1 MAIKTVKDIDVQG
14 KRVIV
19 RCDFNVPLDESRNIT
34 DDKRVVESLPTIRYL
49 LDRNARVILM
59 SHLGRPKG
67 KPNPEFSLAPVAKNL
82 SMHLGKDVKL
92 APDCIGPEVE
102 RMVAALKPG
111 DIVLLENL
119 RFYKEE
125 EANDPEFSKKLASL
139 ADVYVNDAF
148 GTAHRAHAST
158 EGITR
163 FLDTV
168 AAGFLLM
175 KEIEFLDRAVKN
187 PRRPFVAIIGGVKI
201 SGKIDVITSL
211 LDKADMLLI
220 GGGMSYTFFKALGL
234 EIGKSILE
242 ADKVELA
249 KEIMD
254 KAHGSKCEFILPVD
268 CMVADAFANDARTRF
283 VSIHDIP
290 PDWESLDIGPETR
303 RIYTERIVGAGT
315 VVWNGPMGVFEMDA
329 FAGGTRAVADAMTEA
344 TKRGATTIVGG
355 GDSAAALAKF
365 GLEGAM
371 SHVSTGGGASLE
383 LLEGKALPGVTA
395 LDRSER
401 K

>member
-1 MAIKTVKDIDVQG
+1 MAIKTVKDIDVQNR
-14 KRVIV
+14 RVIV
-19 RCDFNVPLDESRNIT
+19 RCDFNVPLDENRNIT

-82 SMHLGKDVKL
+82 SKHLGKEVKL
-92 APDCIGPEVE
+92 APDSIGPEVE
-102 RMVAALKPG
+102 RMAAAMKPG
-111 DIVLLENL
+111 DVLLLENL

-125 EANDPEFSKKLASL
+125 EANDPEFSRKLASL

-220 GGGMSYTFFKALGL
+220 GGGMAYTFFKALGL
-234 EIGKSILE
+234 EIGKSVLE
-242 ADKVELA
+242 SDKVELA
-249 KEIMD
+249 KTIME
-254 KAHGSKCEFILPVD
+254 KAHGSKCEFVLPVD
-268 CMVADAFANDARTRF
+268 CMIADRFANDAQTRF

-290 PDWESLDIGPETR
+290 EDWQSLDIGRETR
-303 RIYTERIVGAGT
+303 RIFAERIMNAGT
-315 VVWNGPMGVFEMDA
+315 VVWNGPMGVFEMDT
-329 FAGGTRAVADAMTEA
+329 FAGGTRAVADAMAEA
-344 TKRGATTIVGG
+344 TKKGAVTIVGG

-365 GLEGAM
+365 GLEGVM

-395 LDRSER
+395 LDR
-401 K
+401 